1 MTKTYLVKIVSLAGT
16 KCFLLRN
23 KVFHSMKQSV
33 SQFKTLQNAPYMT
46 LRIKMSYNVI
56 IHNILIIN
64 KITTIWRY
72 DVKNRIKWQKK
83 FGVESNPDY
92 LIDAYLL
99 AFHDVNPS
107 WQAFK
112 RSSFGLN
119 LTTLQVVDV
128 MRLAIC
134 HQ

>member
-64 KITTIWRY
+64 KITTI
-72 DVKNRIKWQKK
+72 
-83 FGVESNPDY
+83 
-92 LIDAYLL
+92 
-99 AFHDVNPS
+99 
-107 WQAFK
+107 
-112 RSSFGLN
+112 
-119 LTTLQVVDV
+119 
-128 MRLAIC
+128 
-134 HQ
+134 